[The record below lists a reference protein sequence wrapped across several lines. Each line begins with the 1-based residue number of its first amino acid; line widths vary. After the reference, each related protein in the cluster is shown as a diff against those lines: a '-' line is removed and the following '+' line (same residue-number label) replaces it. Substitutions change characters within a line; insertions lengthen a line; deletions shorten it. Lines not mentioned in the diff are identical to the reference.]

1 MELRLAKKAREA
13 KGGGATADD
22 SATAEVASSPTGS
35 SDSRVAPLPTVLRSS
50 SSPRP
55 PVPVRLACVCASSSS
70 ILKY

>member
-50 SSPRP
+50 SSPLP
-55 PVPVRLACVCASSSS
+55 PVPVRLVCVHRLPPFSSTS
-70 ILKY
+70 